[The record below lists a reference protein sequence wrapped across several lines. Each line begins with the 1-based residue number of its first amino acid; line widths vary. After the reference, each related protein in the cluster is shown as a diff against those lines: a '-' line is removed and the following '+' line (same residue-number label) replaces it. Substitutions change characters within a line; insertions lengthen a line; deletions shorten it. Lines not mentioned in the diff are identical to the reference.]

1 MTEMNVEQVVLT
13 RFLYIFLFF
22 CVCIHQQH
30 CCNGSIVLPLT
41 DFQVSKDVVEPY
53 VHGLVEKFNCMVS
66 SYVEILM
73 CKDFLKTIRFIVIV
87 QIVCMIGKRVEGL
100 NSAYALL
107 NILFVIPLIYEWQQ
121 EKIDGACAKA
131 WKQVKA
137 FIDQGTDKVPPN
149 IRQQITSTIEK
160 IQGGIMEKKNQ

>member
-1 MTEMNVEQVVLT
+1 M
-13 RFLYIFLFF
+13 
-22 CVCIHQQH
+22 CIHQQH

-73 CKDFLKTIRFIVIV
+73 CQDLLKTIRFIVIV

-107 NILFVIPLIYEWQQ
+107 NILFVVPLIYEWQQ

-131 WKQVKA
+131 WKQVKT
-137 FIDQGTDKVPPN
+137 FIDQGTGKVPPN